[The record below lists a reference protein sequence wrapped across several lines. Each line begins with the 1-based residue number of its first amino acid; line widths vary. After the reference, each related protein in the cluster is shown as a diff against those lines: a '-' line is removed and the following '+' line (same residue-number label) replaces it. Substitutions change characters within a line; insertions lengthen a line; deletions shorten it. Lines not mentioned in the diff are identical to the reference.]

1 MLSLPKC
8 AIIFLVVTTHVLEIA
23 GVAEWQTQQTQNL
36 PGATSCRF
44 KSGHRHKRSY
54 LFSFFFCAQTHIETE
69 QLTRQL
75 LCFLT
80 IILRYMV
87 ESLFDSAQFTLK
99 NIHPNGKHFLF
110 IVYFHRFMQIS

>member
-44 KSGHRHKRSY
+44 ESGCRHPWQGQKAS
-54 LFSFFFCAQTHIETE
+54 
-69 QLTRQL
+69 
-75 LCFLT
+75 
-80 IILRYMV
+80 
-87 ESLFDSAQFTLK
+87 ESLGYPGIL
-99 NIHPNGKHFLF
+99 GLFLYLLPSGQ
-110 IVYFHRFMQIS
+110 VPHK